1 MLFKRKAAAPIEE
14 PKNDILRCGQCR
26 DCAAGKG
33 NLYCK
38 QSLREA
44 QRGER
49 TAVLT
54 VTSDTECY
62 YIKNMS
68 KDGNISLT
76 L

>member
-1 MLFKRKAAAPIEE
+1 MFFKKKAAAPIEE

-38 QSLREA
+38 QSLREV
-44 QRGER
+44 QKGER

-68 KDGNISLT
+68 KDGNISFT